1 MKLYDRERQ
10 LTYEIEN
17 STVLISYDN
26 KTIGDCLIIQD
37 MTECG
42 TQYINFKGPNSVMEA
57 IEIDRNKIV
66 HIRIMQDDNSFF
78 GTKSLQTIL
87 EKD

>member
-1 MKLYDRERQ
+1 MKLHDRERQ
-10 LTYEIEN
+10 LTYAIEN
-17 STVLISYDN
+17 STVLISYAN
-26 KTIGDCLIIQD
+26 KNIGDCPIIQD

-57 IEIDRNKIV
+57 IEIEQDQII
-66 HIRIMQDDNSFF
+66 HIRMMKDNKSFF
-78 GTKSLQTIL
+78 GIKSLQTIL

>member
-17 STVLISYDN
+17 STVLISYDT
-26 KTIGDCLIIQD
+26 KTIGDCPIIQD

-66 HIRIMQDDNSFF
+66 HIRIMQDDKSFF

-87 EKD
+87 ERD

>member
-26 KTIGDCLIIQD
+26 KTIGDCPIIQD

-42 TQYINFKGPNSVMEA
+42 IQYINFKGPNSVMEA
-57 IEIDRNKIV
+57 IEIDRNKII
-66 HIRIMQDDNSFF
+66 HIRVMKDDNSFF
-78 GTKSLQTIL
+78 GTKSLQAIL